1 MEHDAARWRIQSSG
15 VNGCKRAVS
24 RLRDRLKEVRGQ
36 EENQRRQIAYERV
49 KTERDKLAAELKASC
64 PSMEGRLGEL
74 IAKIEANDREIEFVN
89 GHALPSGAER
99 LRSAE
104 LIARE
109 IEAWRVNL
117 QTSCGQ
123 TRSAL
128 ALRMAASTIGR
139 WFAPLILR
147 LRPLSQA
154 LPSPFF

>member
-1 MEHDAARWRIQSSG
+1 
-15 VNGCKRAVS
+15 
-24 RLRDRLKEVRGQ
+24 
-36 EENQRRQIAYERV
+36 
-49 KTERDKLAAELKASC
+49 
-64 PSMEGRLGEL
+64 MEGRLGEL

-104 LIARE
+104 LIARG
-109 IEAWRVNL
+109 IEAWQVNL

-139 WFAPLILR
+139 WFAPLIPR